1 MHSVGIDLI
10 EIARIEQ
17 SIENKRFVSRV
28 FGERE
33 RLELLKKQNSIQSY
47 AAAFAAKEAFAK
59 ALGTGIRGFALNE
72 VELLHDELGAP
83 YLKLSGN
90 AQKIAA
96 NKGLSFAVS
105 VTHTDNYAAAVVI
118 AQRNNKEAY

>member
-1 MHSVGIDLI
+1 MLSVGIDLI
-10 EIARIEQ
+10 EINRIKQ
-17 SIENKRFVSRV
+17 SIENQRFISRV
-28 FGERE
+28 FGEQE
-33 RLELLKKQNSIQSY
+33 RLELLRKHNNIQSF

-59 ALGTGIRGFALNE
+59 ALGTGIRGFSLNE

-90 AQKIAA
+90 AQKIAEQ
-96 NKGLSFAVS
+96 KGLRFSVS

-118 AQRNNKEAY
+118 AEKYI